1 MRPTLDRFRE
11 AEVAREEAAEVPLDG
26 QLESYVA
33 RALAASPRLRA
44 SFARWRAS
52 TERARGARRWP
63 RPTLSYAAFLRPVET
78 RVGPQRQKVGL
89 RVPLAWPATLRAPQA
104 SAARRADAAGAR
116 FAAEFLLLRERVAAA
131 YWQLWWLARRDAVLG
146 EQLEI
151 LAGLLEAVEG
161 RVATGGASVADLQQL
176 ALRRSRLADAR
187 AGLVEARARVEAGLR
202 AALGLDADAALPV
215 EGAPPA
221 LGAPAEAEATLR
233 EAAAARP
240 EVAAHER
247 LAEAAEAEIEGL
259 RARRFPNVALGLDWI
274 ETGPAR
280 GGDPARSG
288 DDPLILGVSVG
299 LPVDL
304 GADRALARAARAE
317 GDAHRA
323 DAEAARRDA
332 AAEVARALAEVRDA
346 RRRAALHEETLR
358 PQAEAAFE
366 ATLGAYQAG
375 RVGVAALMMALR
387 EQLEVELGLERAR
400 ADFAVAWARLE
411 AAVGRP
417 VEARGDGD
425 APERDV
431 VENGQG
437 QGHGHGQGSE
447 GGAR

>member
-176 ALRRSRLADAR
+176 ALRRIRLADAR

-233 EAAAARP
+233 EAAAAR
-240 EVAAHER
+240 
-247 LAEAAEAEIEGL
+247 
-259 RARRFPNVALGLDWI
+259 
-274 ETGPAR
+274 
-280 GGDPARSG
+280 
-288 DDPLILGVSVG
+288 
-299 LPVDL
+299 
-304 GADRALARAARAE
+304 
-317 GDAHRA
+317 
-323 DAEAARRDA
+323 
-332 AAEVARALAEVRDA
+332 
-346 RRRAALHEETLR
+346 
-358 PQAEAAFE
+358 
-366 ATLGAYQAG
+366 
-375 RVGVAALMMALR
+375 
-387 EQLEVELGLERAR
+387 
-400 ADFAVAWARLE
+400 
-411 AAVGRP
+411 
-417 VEARGDGD
+417 
-425 APERDV
+425 
-431 VENGQG
+431 
-437 QGHGHGQGSE
+437 
-447 GGAR
+447 

>member
-1 MRPTLDRFRE
+1 VALADALD
-11 AEVAREEAAEVPLDG
+11 AVAIAAEKIALDVALMAQTEIGELSEPAATGAGGSSSMPHKRNPVGCTRMRTAARQVHANVALMHDVAAQPLERGLGEWQAEWAPLIDSL
-26 QLESYVA
+26 QLVEGMLDTLVVMFEGLDVRVDA
-33 RALAASPRLRA
+33 MQHNLRLAAS
-44 SFARWRAS
+44 
-52 TERARGARRWP
+52 
-63 RPTLSYAAFLRPVET
+63 AFLAE
-78 RVGPQRQKVGL
+78 
-89 RVPLAWPATLRAPQA
+89 PATDMLMPH
-104 SAARRADAAGAR
+104 
-116 FAAEFLLLRERVAAA
+116 L
-131 YWQLWWLARRDAVLG
+131 
-146 EQLEI
+146 
-151 LAGLLEAVEG
+151 
-161 RVATGGASVADLQQL
+161 
-176 ALRRSRLADAR
+176 
-187 AGLVEARARVEAGLR
+187 
-202 AALGLDADAALPV
+202 
-215 EGAPPA
+215 
-221 LGAPAEAEATLR
+221 
-233 EAAAARP
+233 AAAAATRLVAEAIHQAVAQKSELADVLLERP